1 MLLDYVKAC
10 DRNIPCAPYGYHP
23 LLPNYTTHLFTKPTH
38 VYNMQLMTFNS
49 LLMFDI
55 VFVFFLFLVGVTCL
69 VYYLPPPKSTGHSP
83 NCRNTSNGYHHHH
96 YHHGHQHQQLRNKF
110 LNYRT
115 HRECCASNLKI
126 ITSDCGDSVELYTP
140 DCSID
145 VERNLPVHASGSA
158 STTGTGKNRGN
169 GGNNAVPA
177 PAAIPQCCYVKAKP
191 SDVKNIRGPVQD
203 V

>member
-1 MLLDYVKAC
+1 MRWKRYLCTGNHSLL
-10 DRNIPCAPYGYHP
+10 
-23 LLPNYTTHLFTKPTH
+23 LLLLAHQTTNLSPHSNLI
-38 VYNMQLMTFNS
+38 YNMQLMTFNS

-69 VYYLPPPKSTGHSP
+69 VYYLPPAKSGGHSP
-83 NCRNTSNGYHHHH
+83 NCRHTSTGYHHH
-96 YHHGHQHQQLRNKF
+96 YHHSHHHQQLRNKF

-126 ITSDCGDSVELYTP
+126 VTSSCGDSVELYTP

-145 VERNLPVHASGSA
+145 VERNLPVVGSGAASSGGGAGSA
-158 STTGTGKNRGN
+158 TAAVAATTTTS
-169 GGNNAVPA
+169 
-177 PAAIPQCCYVKAKP
+177 QCCYVKAKP
-191 SDVKNIRGPVQD
+191 CDVKNNSGPVED